1 MSKMLAG
8 LVLAA
13 ATLGAPVLSFAQS
26 TAPLTRAEVRADLV
40 RVEQAGYTPSSN
52 DINYP
57 ADIQA
62 AEAKIAAQ
70 NDQQMTNQAVGGVA
84 QNGSSSSGMITR
96 SAGGACPCLRASSW
110 MCVPWTARIT
120 VRISSMNSK
129 IASAVSGDQYVG
141 MPNAI
146 VGGRLRLGVGS
157 AQSGQAGRV
166 VLRR

>member
-13 ATLGAPVLSFAQS
+13 AALGAPVLSFAQS
-26 TAPLTRAEVRADLV
+26 SAPLTRAEVRADLV

-70 NDQQMTNQAVGGVA
+70 NDQQLTNQAVGGVV
-84 QNGSSSSGMITR
+84 QNGSSASGTAPRTAMHT
-96 SAGGACPCLRASSW
+96 SAG
-110 MCVPWTARIT
+110 CVGP
-120 VRISSMNSK
+120 
-129 IASAVSGDQYVG
+129 VSFCNVFF
-141 MPNAI
+141 
-146 VGGRLRLGVGS
+146 GS
-157 AQSGQAGRV
+157 
-166 VLRR
+166 

>member
-1 MSKMLAG
+1 MSKMLAS

-13 ATLGAPVLSFAQS
+13 ATLGAPVVSFAQS

-70 NDQQMTNQAVGGVA
+70 NDQKMTNQAVGGVA
-84 QNGSSSSGMITR
+84 QNGSSSSGTAPRTAMHT
-96 SAGGACPCLRASSW
+96 SAG
-110 MCVPWTARIT
+110 CVGP
-120 VRISSMNSK
+120 
-129 IASAVSGDQYVG
+129 VSFCNVFF
-141 MPNAI
+141 
-146 VGGRLRLGVGS
+146 GS
-157 AQSGQAGRV
+157 
-166 VLRR
+166 